1 MINNL
6 SLKNFKAFEELSL
19 PLGGF
24 NLLAGLNGMGKSTVI
39 QALLLLK
46 QSFTSPTNQSLLL
59 NGEYTQLGFGKDVLY
74 ENATEDV
81 IGIGVNTDKAS
92 YALSFRYEA
101 DNDKLKAV
109 GTVPAPGEML
119 TLLDRIFHLSA
130 ERITPQTSYSIT
142 APETA
147 DRRDF
152 GKNGVYALQY
162 LEKNGSVPVRNKALL
177 LGDESQN
184 SLLRQV
190 SMWMDAITPGAN
202 VEVLVNKTL
211 QSAELRYSFRHG
223 VEVTNSYRSM
233 NVGFGLTY
241 VLPVIVQLLAAEAG
255 DILLVE
261 NPEAH
266 IHPAGQSMLGE
277 LMARAASYGVQ
288 IIVETHSDHF
298 LNGLRVAVKRGVLP
312 AEQVRLFYFQKD
324 PEDSYRHTVTSP
336 VIGSDGQL
344 DHWPKGF
351 MDEWE
356 NMLLELLQ

>member
-1 MINNL
+1 MINHL
-6 SLKNFKAFEELSL
+6 SLKNFKAFEALSL
-19 PLGGF
+19 PLGSF

-46 QSFTSPTNQSLLL
+46 QSFTSPSNQLLLL
-59 NGEYTQLGFGKDVLY
+59 NGEHAKLGFGKDVLY
-74 ENATEDV
+74 ENAAEDV
-81 IGIGVNTDKAS
+81 IGIGVDTDEAG
-92 YALSFRYEA
+92 YDLSFQYES
-101 DNDKLKAV
+101 DSDKLKAV
-109 GTVPAPGEML
+109 GAAPAAGEML
-119 TLLDRIFHLSA
+119 PLLNRIFHLSA
-130 ERITPQTSYSIT
+130 DRITPQSSYSIT
-142 APETA
+142 APETVE
-147 DRRDF
+147 RREF
-152 GKNGVYALQY
+152 GKDGVFALQY
-162 LEKNGSVPVRNKALL
+162 LEKNGSVSVRNKALL
-177 LGDESQN
+177 LGNPSQD

-190 SMWMDAITPGAN
+190 SMWMEAITPGTN

-211 QSAELRYSFRHG
+211 QSAELRYSFRHDK
-223 VEVTNSYRSM
+223 EVTNSYRSM

-241 VLPVIVQLLAAEAG
+241 VLPVIVQLLTAEPG

-266 IHPAGQSMLGE
+266 IHPAGQSRLGE
-277 LMARAASYGVQ
+277 LMARVASYGVQ

-312 AEQVRLFYFQKD
+312 AEQVRLFYFQKE
-324 PEDSYRHTVTSP
+324 PEHGYRHTVTSP

>member
-1 MINNL
+1 MIHNL
-6 SLKNFKAFEELSL
+6 SLINFKAFDALSL
-19 PLGGF
+19 SLGNF

-46 QSFTSPTNQSLLL
+46 QSFTSPANQALLL
-59 NGEYTQLGFGKDVLY
+59 NGEYAQLGFGKDILY
-74 ENATEDV
+74 ENATEDL
-81 IGIGVNTDKAS
+81 IGIGVKTDNAS
-92 YALSFRYEA
+92 YDMSFQYEA
-101 DNDKLKAV
+101 DSDKLKAV
-109 GTVPAPGEML
+109 GAVPAPGEMFA
-119 TLLDRIFHLSA
+119 LLNRIFHLSA
-130 ERITPQTSYSIT
+130 DRITPKSSYSIT
-142 APETA
+142 APETV
-147 DRRDF
+147 DKRDF
-152 GKNGVYALQY
+152 GKDGVYALQY
-162 LEKNGSVPVRNKALL
+162 LERNGSVPIKNKALL

-190 SMWMDAITPGAN
+190 SKWMEIISPGAN
-202 VEVLVNKTL
+202 VEVLVNKAL

-223 VEVTNSYRSM
+223 TEVTNSYRSV

-241 VLPVIVQLLAAEAG
+241 VLPVIVQLLAAEPG
-255 DILLVE
+255 DVLLVE

-266 IHPAGQSMLGE
+266 IHPAGQSRLGE
-277 LMARAASYGVQ
+277 LMARAASCGVQ

-298 LNGLRVAVKRGVLP
+298 LNGLRLAVKRNVLP
-312 AEQVRLFYFQKD
+312 AGQVRLFYFQKN
-324 PEDSYRHTVTSP
+324 PENGYRHTVTSP

>member
-6 SLKNFKAFEELSL
+6 SLKNFKAFEALSL
-19 PLGGF
+19 SFGSF

-46 QSFTSPTNQSLLL
+46 QSFTSPANQLLLL
-59 NGEYTQLGFGKDVLY
+59 NGEYAQLGFGKDVLN
-74 ENATEDV
+74 ENAAEDI
-81 IGIGVNTDKAS
+81 IGIGVDTDKDS

-101 DNDKLKAV
+101 DSDKLKAE
-109 GTVPAPGEML
+109 GAAPAPGEML
-119 TLLDRIFHLSA
+119 TLLNRIFHLSA
-130 ERITPQTSYSIT
+130 DRITPQSSYSIT
-142 APETA
+142 APETV
-147 DRRDF
+147 DRREF
-152 GKNGVYALQY
+152 GKDGVYALQY
-162 LEKNGSVPVRNKALL
+162 LEKNGSVSVKNKALL
-177 LGDESQN
+177 LGDESQD

-190 SMWMDAITPGAN
+190 SMWMEAISPGTN
-202 VEVLVNKTL
+202 VEVLVNKAL

-223 VEVTNSYRSM
+223 AEATNSYRSI

-241 VLPVIVQLLAAEAG
+241 VLPVIVQLLVAEPG

-266 IHPAGQSMLGE
+266 IHPAGQSRLGE
-277 LMARAASYGVQ
+277 LMARAASCGVQ

-298 LNGLRVAVKRGVLP
+298 LNGLRIAVKRGVLP

-324 PEDSYRHTVTSP
+324 SEHGYRHTVTSP
-336 VIGSDGQL
+336 VIYSDGQL